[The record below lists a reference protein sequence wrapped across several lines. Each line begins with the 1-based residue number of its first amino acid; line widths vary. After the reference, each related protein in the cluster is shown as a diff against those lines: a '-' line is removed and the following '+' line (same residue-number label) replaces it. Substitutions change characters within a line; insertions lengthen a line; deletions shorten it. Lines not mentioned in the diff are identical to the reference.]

1 MSISGR
7 AYVGVAHKV
16 AIKIFN
22 SLDYDA
28 SDIQEI
34 TLTLKNTLDSNITAS
49 FAMSAAEI
57 QIESQNALM
66 LYIKPNKVT
75 VPGNYELSLSWI
87 DGNGQPHKGT
97 IIKGGIIRFYE

>member
-22 SLDYDA
+22 SLDYNV

-34 TLTLKNTLDSNITAS
+34 ILQFKHSLDSNVTVQFTKS
-49 FAMSAAEI
+49 DAEI
-57 QIESQNALM
+57 QIESQNSLM

-87 DGNGQPHKGT
+87 DRNGQPHKGT
-97 IIKGGIIRFYE
+97 VSENGIIRFYE

>member
-28 SDIQEI
+28 NDIQEI
-34 TLTLKNTLDSNITAS
+34 TLTIKNTLDSSIAVS
-49 FAMSAAEI
+49 FTKSAAEI

-66 LYIKPNKVT
+66 LYIKPDKVT

-87 DGNGQPHKGT
+87 DGNGQPHRGT
-97 IIKGGIIRFYE
+97 ISEGGIIRFYE